1 MAANRA
7 KKKQINEEKKRKEE
21 ADVIKQDTASVKTK
35 DEPKSEII
43 SAATTKKKSSPDTA
57 NNKGKVRQYVKSTPP
72 TYPEKTEAKT
82 EQSKPVTSF
91 SSLKKPT
98 ETPSQNTAKTVVYER
113 KDTPPVTKSPYI
125 QPNQKDKAA
134 IDASK
139 KGSVTGAG
147 VKTREWVRDE

>member
-1 MAANRA
+1 MLRP
-7 KKKQINEEKKRKEE
+7 ERHT
-21 ADVIKQDTASVKTK
+21 V
-35 DEPKSEII
+35 
-43 SAATTKKKSSPDTA
+43 TTKKKSSPDTA